1 MNIRDLVDK
10 EIIYCKYLDH
20 KNYNFKLFEINFE
33 KFISFGKQGII
44 TSKYFEQLD
53 DEEFYMYITDYK
65 IFICEQENKELLK

>member
-20 KNYNFKLFEINFE
+20 KNYNFKLFEIDFE
-33 KFISFGKQGII
+33 RVISFGKMETI
-44 TSKYFEQLD
+44 TSKCFEELD

-65 IFICEQENKELLK
+65 IFICEQENKEWCK